1 MFFILDNLDDAKA
14 AAFMSYSEKLAK
26 EASKMLGKKA
36 TSTPSSSHNASQIS
50 LDLETSQ
57 EVDSI
62 LKDLDFEDIVVDV
75 NNNREGGEKSKAD
88 ENEEHQ
94 GSEKKVKLNE

>member
-1 MFFILDNLDDAKA
+1 MEDAKA

-36 TSTPSSSHNASQIS
+36 TSTPSSSRNTSQIS

-62 LKDLDFEDIVVDV
+62 LKDLEFEDIAEDV
-75 NNNREGGEKSKAD
+75 NNNRDEAKAD
-88 ENEEHQ
+88 KNEELQ
-94 GSEKKVKLNE
+94 GNQKKLKMSE

>member
-1 MFFILDNLDDAKA
+1 
-14 AAFMSYSEKLAK
+14 MSYSEKLAK

-36 TSTPSSSHNASQIS
+36 TSTPSSSRNTSQIS

-62 LKDLDFEDIVVDV
+62 LKDLEFEDIAEDV
-75 NNNREGGEKSKAD
+75 NNNRDEAKAD
-88 ENEEHQ
+88 KNEELQ
-94 GSEKKVKLNE
+94 GNQKKLKMSE

>member
-1 MFFILDNLDDAKA
+1 MEDAKA

-36 TSTPSSSHNASQIS
+36 TSTPSSSHNTSQIS

-62 LKDLDFEDIVVDV
+62 LKDLEFEDIAEDV
-75 NNNREGGEKSKAD
+75 NNNQEKDDKLKVD
-88 ENEEHQ
+88 ETQETQ
-94 GSEKKVKLNE
+94 GNQKKLKMSE

>member
-1 MFFILDNLDDAKA
+1 MEDAKA

-36 TSTPSSSHNASQIS
+36 TSTPSSSRNTSQIS

-62 LKDLDFEDIVVDV
+62 LKDLEFEDIAEDV
-75 NNNREGGEKSKAD
+75 NNNQEKDDKLKVD
-88 ENEEHQ
+88 ETQETQ
-94 GSEKKVKLNE
+94 GNQKKLKMSE